1 MEAFKFSLNRVRNYK
16 GQMLDREKKILGAL
30 QHRRDE
36 ILDQISALERYRAE
50 KAAELVEKQQTGA
63 AMLELKQLDLYIESA
78 RNQIEAAQEELK
90 KAEAAVEEQRQVV
103 LSIYQEK
110 TGMDK
115 LEEKQAEEYRVL
127 LAKANE
133 NELMQVISN
142 KLAGSG
148 GDDGTT
154 VIGIA

>member
-1 MEAFKFSLNRVRNYK
+1 MQAFKFSLNRVRNYK
-16 GQMLDREKKILGAL
+16 SQVLDKEKKVLGAL
-30 QHRRDE
+30 LHQRDE
-36 ILDQISALERYRAE
+36 IQDQINALEAYRAE

-63 AMLELKQLDLYIESA
+63 TMIELKQLDLYIESA
-78 RNQIEAAQEELK
+78 RNQLDAARQELQ
-90 KAEAAVEEQRQVV
+90 KAEAAVEEQRQLVI
-103 LSIYQEK
+103 SIYQEK

-115 LEEKQAEEYRVL
+115 LEEKQAEEYRTL

-148 GDDGTT
+148 GEAETMD
-154 VIGIA
+154 GIA

>member
-1 MEAFKFSLNRVRNYK
+1 MQAFKFSLNRVRNYK
-16 GQMLDREKKILGAL
+16 NQVLDREKKVLGAL

-36 ILDQISALERYRAE
+36 IQDQIDALEAYRAA
-50 KAAELVEKQQTGA
+50 KAAELVEKQRTGA
-63 AMLELKQLDLYIESA
+63 IMIELKQLDLYIESA
-78 RNQIEAAQEELK
+78 RNQLEAARVELQ
-90 KAEAAVEEQRQVV
+90 KAEAAVEEQRQLVI
-103 LSIYQEK
+103 SIYQEK

-115 LEEKQAEEYRVL
+115 LEEKQAEEYRTL

-148 GDDGTT
+148 GEAETI
-154 VIGIA
+154 VGIA